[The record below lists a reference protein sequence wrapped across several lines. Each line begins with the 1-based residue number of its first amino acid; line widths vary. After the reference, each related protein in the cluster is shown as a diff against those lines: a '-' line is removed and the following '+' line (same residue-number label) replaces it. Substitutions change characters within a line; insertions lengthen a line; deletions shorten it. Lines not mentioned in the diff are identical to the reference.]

1 MYLRSREIVN
11 TQIGNQLVTLRTS
24 HNKKKRGEENENNLS

>member
-1 MYLRSREIVN
+1 MN
-11 TQIGNQLVTLRTS
+11 NQIGFRLVTLRTL